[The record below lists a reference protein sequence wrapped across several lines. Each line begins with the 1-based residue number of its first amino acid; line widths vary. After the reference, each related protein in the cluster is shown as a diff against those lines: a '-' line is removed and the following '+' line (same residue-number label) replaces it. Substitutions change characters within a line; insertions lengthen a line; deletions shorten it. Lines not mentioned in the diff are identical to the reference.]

1 MVNVVVIGGQSMRIL
16 VVDDEED
23 VREIITE
30 FIQEHFDLDVL
41 LASSGMEAIE
51 ILETQNDIGLIVADY
66 NFPDLG
72 DGGVNG
78 GGVYTFNLANQN
90 IPFFLF
96 SAERIE
102 DHQELDSFRLDNPLN
117 TIIGKPYDHSFT
129 KEAIK
134 KVIISAQKRNKTH
147 KNVT

>member
-1 MVNVVVIGGQSMRIL
+1 MIGVSKTRGQSMKIL

-30 FIQEHFDLDVL
+30 FITENFDIEVVQ
-41 LASSGMEAIE
+41 ATSGMEAIE
-51 ILETQNDIGLIVADY
+51 GLETQNDIGLIVADY

-72 DGGVNG
+72 DGGMNG

-96 SAERIE
+96 SAERVE
-102 DHQELDSFRLDNPLN
+102 DHQELDSFKLDNPLN
-117 TIIGKPYDHSFT
+117 TIIGKPYDHTFT
-129 KEAIK
+129 REAIK

>member
-1 MVNVVVIGGQSMRIL
+1 MKIL

-23 VREIITE
+23 VREIITD
-30 FIQEHFDLDVL
+30 FIADNFDLEVL
-41 LASSGMEAIE
+41 QAGTGMEAITA
-51 ILETQNDIGLIVADY
+51 LENETEVGLIIADY

-78 GGVYTFNLANQN
+78 GGIYTFNLGNQN

-96 SAERIE
+96 SAERPE

-117 TIIGKPYDHSFT
+117 TIIGKPYDHTFT

-134 KVIISAQKRNKTH
+134 KVIISAQKRNKGH

>member
-1 MVNVVVIGGQSMRIL
+1 GSQVMKIL

-23 VREIITE
+23 VREIITD
-30 FIQEHFDLDVL
+30 FIAENFDLEVL
-41 LASSGMEAIE
+41 QAGTGMEAITA
-51 ILETQNDIGLIVADY
+51 LENETEVGLIIADY

-78 GGVYTFNLANQN
+78 GGIYTFNLGNQN

-96 SAERIE
+96 SAERPE

-117 TIIGKPYDHSFT
+117 TIIGKPYDHTFT

-134 KVIISAQKRNKTH
+134 KVIISAQKRNKGH

>member
-1 MVNVVVIGGQSMRIL
+1 MRIL

>member
-1 MVNVVVIGGQSMRIL
+1 MKIL

-30 FIQEHFDLDVL
+30 FIQEYFDLDVIQA
-41 LASSGMEAIE
+41 ASVIEAIE
-51 ILETQNDIGLIVADY
+51 ILESQNDIGLIVADY

-117 TIIGKPYDHSFT
+117 TIIGKPYDHTFT

>member
-1 MVNVVVIGGQSMRIL
+1 MKIL

-23 VREIITE
+23 VREIITD
-30 FIQEHFDLDVL
+30 FIAENFDLEVL
-41 LASSGMEAIE
+41 QAGTGMEAITA
-51 ILETQNDIGLIVADY
+51 LENETEVGLIIADY

-78 GGVYTFNLANQN
+78 GGIYTFNLGNQN

-96 SAERIE
+96 SAERPE

-117 TIIGKPYDHSFT
+117 TIIGKPYDHTFT

-134 KVIISAQKRNKTH
+134 KVIISAQKRNKGH